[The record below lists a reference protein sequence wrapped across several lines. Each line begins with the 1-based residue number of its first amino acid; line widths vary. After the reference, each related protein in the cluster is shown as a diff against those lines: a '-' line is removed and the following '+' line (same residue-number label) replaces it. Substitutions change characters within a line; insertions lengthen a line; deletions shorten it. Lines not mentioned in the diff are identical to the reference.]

1 MSRLAVGLIC
11 GLIFGAVDVALMLP
25 MSFPDKRT
33 ALLAA
38 FLSRF
43 GIGLVIPL
51 VNLPTWPGWL
61 VGVTFEGVG
70 RMLDPDLD
78 VAGISRRHV
87 ARIFKQQFNPRTLTR
102 QILRGS
108 PEMVDMAV
116 RLPQLLSAGFKFAEE
131 QLNDRSPSPLAGLR
145 SSVLAAACIVGG
157 VIGVVQHAPSPL
169 WAGLFALAVLLS
181 LFGK

>member
-61 VGVTFEGVG
+61 VGVTFG
-70 RMLDPDLD
+70 
-78 VAGISRRHV
+78 
-87 ARIFKQQFNPRTLTR
+87 
-102 QILRGS
+102 
-108 PEMVDMAV
+108 
-116 RLPQLLSAGFKFAEE
+116 
-131 QLNDRSPSPLAGLR
+131 
-145 SSVLAAACIVGG
+145 
-157 VIGVVQHAPSPL
+157 
-169 WAGLFALAVLLS
+169 VLLS
-181 LFGK
+181 LPDAIVTKAYVPIVIGGALGGLVIGGITRGWGVR

>member
-1 MSRLAVGLIC
+1 MSRLAIGLIC

-61 VGVTFEGVG
+61 LGVTFG
-70 RMLDPDLD
+70 
-78 VAGISRRHV
+78 
-87 ARIFKQQFNPRTLTR
+87 
-102 QILRGS
+102 
-108 PEMVDMAV
+108 
-116 RLPQLLSAGFKFAEE
+116 
-131 QLNDRSPSPLAGLR
+131 
-145 SSVLAAACIVGG
+145 
-157 VIGVVQHAPSPL
+157 
-169 WAGLFALAVLLS
+169 VLLS
-181 LFGK
+181 LPDAIVTKAYVPILIGGAIGGLVIGGITRGFALALPPFNPPSVQA

>member
-61 VGVTFEGVG
+61 LGVTFG
-70 RMLDPDLD
+70 
-78 VAGISRRHV
+78 
-87 ARIFKQQFNPRTLTR
+87 
-102 QILRGS
+102 
-108 PEMVDMAV
+108 
-116 RLPQLLSAGFKFAEE
+116 
-131 QLNDRSPSPLAGLR
+131 
-145 SSVLAAACIVGG
+145 
-157 VIGVVQHAPSPL
+157 
-169 WAGLFALAVLLS
+169 VLLS
-181 LFGK
+181 LPDAIVTKAYVPILIGGAIGGLVIGGITRGWGVR

>member
-11 GLIFGAVDVALMLP
+11 GLIFGTVDVALMLP

-61 VGVTFEGVG
+61 VGVTFG
-70 RMLDPDLD
+70 
-78 VAGISRRHV
+78 
-87 ARIFKQQFNPRTLTR
+87 
-102 QILRGS
+102 
-108 PEMVDMAV
+108 
-116 RLPQLLSAGFKFAEE
+116 
-131 QLNDRSPSPLAGLR
+131 
-145 SSVLAAACIVGG
+145 
-157 VIGVVQHAPSPL
+157 
-169 WAGLFALAVLLS
+169 VLLS
-181 LFGK
+181 LPDAIVTKAYVPILIGGAIGGLVIGGITRGWGVR

>member
-25 MSFPDKRT
+25 MSFPNKRT

-61 VGVTFEGVG
+61 VGVTFG
-70 RMLDPDLD
+70 
-78 VAGISRRHV
+78 
-87 ARIFKQQFNPRTLTR
+87 
-102 QILRGS
+102 
-108 PEMVDMAV
+108 
-116 RLPQLLSAGFKFAEE
+116 
-131 QLNDRSPSPLAGLR
+131 
-145 SSVLAAACIVGG
+145 
-157 VIGVVQHAPSPL
+157 
-169 WAGLFALAVLLS
+169 VLLS
-181 LFGK
+181 LPDAIVTKAYVPILIGGAIGGAVIGGITRGWGVR